1 MTLFLLLHQT
11 DEEIDGLTFLELDDK
26 DLKELG
32 LATIG
37 QRKALQRFLSSLG
50 DGFLDLLQVPFEGS
64 KKTVCTV
71 ACVMT

>member
-11 DEEIDGLTFLELDDK
+11 DEEIDGLTFLELDEK

-50 DGFLDLLQVPFEGS
+50 DGFPDLLQVPFEGS

-71 ACVMT
+71 ACVMI